1 MENIRKTVGFIDIGA
16 DARRQYIDA
25 QSVFSA
31 WEPAT
36 KRAAEVRGGMYWKTQ
51 GKTDYLIRTSP
62 KNTQKSLGARS
73 TETEAIYQKFIEH
86 KTQRET
92 QVNQL
97 AEELARHQRMNR
109 ALFVGRAPQMV
120 VDILTALSKAG
131 LAEHFTVVGTHALYA
146 YEAAAG
152 VRFGRS
158 DALATQDVDLLWD
171 TRQRVSFSTHMKILG
186 SSMLGILKKVDPS
199 FEIRGDQR
207 YTAVN
212 NKGFQVD
219 IIRREA
225 SEGDPHPLR
234 MTDDE
239 DDFLAVQAKRAGA
252 LLSSPRFSS
261 VIVSP
266 SGYMARME
274 TVSPLTFIKF
284 KRWMAAQPD
293 RDPMKVSRDQLQ
305 ASLVEQLVQ
314 EYLPHLAHS

>member
-31 WEPAT
+31 WEAAT
-36 KRAAEVRGGMYWKTQ
+36 IRASEVRGGMYWKTQ
-51 GKTDYLIRTSP
+51 GKSDYLIRTSP
-62 KNTQKSLGARS
+62 ENTQKSLGVRS
-73 TETEAIYQKFIEH
+73 AETEAIYQKFIAR
-86 KTQRET
+86 KTQLET
-92 QVNQL
+92 QVTQL
-97 AEELARHQRMNR
+97 AEELIRHQRMNR
-109 ALFVGRAPQMV
+109 ALFVGRAPQIV
-120 VDILTALSKAG
+120 VDILNALSKAG
-131 LAEHFTVVGTHALYA
+131 LTEHFTVVGTHALYA

-152 VRFGRS
+152 VRFGS
-158 DALATQDVDLLWD
+158 ADALATQDVDLLWD
-171 TRQRVSFSTHMKILG
+171 TRKRVSFSTHMKILG
-186 SSMLGILKKVDPS
+186 SSMVGILKKVDPS

-212 NKGFQVD
+212 NKGFEVD

-239 DDFLAVQAKRAGA
+239 DDFLVVQAKRAGA
-252 LLSSPRFSS
+252 LLSSARFSS

-274 TVSPLTFIKF
+274 TVSPLAFIQF
-284 KRWMAAQPD
+284 KRWMSAQHD
-293 RDPMKVSRDQLQ
+293 RDPMKISRDKLQ
-305 ASLVEQLVQ
+305 ANLVEQLTE
-314 EYLPHLAHS
+314 EYLPHLAK